1 MTGVQTCAL
10 PILTNQNSPGVSTP
24 GLGSAQEI
32 QKSGSGVSGAGS
44 KSRAGSDRVEFS
56 STLGS
61 LSRAMESYS
70 SSRESRVQALSA
82 QYQSGTYK
90 VDSAAISRGLISEAL
105 GG

>member
-1 MTGVQTCAL
+1 MK
-10 PILTNQNSPGVSTP
+10 ITNHNSPSVSTP
-24 GLGSAQEI
+24 GLGNAQEI
-32 QKSGSGVSGAGS
+32 QKSGSGVSGTGS
-44 KSRAGSDRVEFS
+44 KGRTGNDRVEFS

-70 SSRESRVQALSA
+70 SSSSSRVQALAA

-90 VDSAAISRGLISEAL
+90 VDSAAISRSLVSEAL